1 MVVILA
7 LSLLFVG
14 GFAAGW
20 ILGPRLSID
29 LNILEE
35 HADADLKAAIAKVR
49 AAIRAL

>member
-7 LSLLFVG
+7 ISLFVG